1 MNCCASCA
9 AVTIFGGGASTSIGR
24 GKVGVS
30 ASAAA
35 QLRSNGYQVEGKDP
49 FIAAGFRPRW
59 EGGECAVVGSWGDV
73 DLYKLVWMVGY
84 F

>member
-1 MNCCASCA
+1 MNCCASRA

-59 EGGECAVVGSWGDV
+59 EGGEWGDV
-73 DLYKLVWMVGY
+73 DLYKLVRMVGY